1 MTTLGSKGVRFSQ
14 VVFSQFIALVAA
26 AISVFGFSA
35 ISSAQ
40 PRIVFYQ
47 NPNYTGDSFE
57 VQGAG
62 EISDLNRKSRRGF
75 NNWNDVISSI
85 ELIGDFKITLFRD
98 RNFSGPSV
106 IGTASAR
113 TMFNLA
119 GQNWD
124 NQVTSMRWEPVGNS
138 SDAQVIF
145 YDRPNYQGN
154 SFILFSG
161 DALSKLRNKRRGSR
175 FRNWNDEIRS
185 VRIIG
190 SDVLVTL
197 YTEERYRGPRVTLSR
212 NTPSL
217 SSSGFSAVASSV
229 LISD

>member
-1 MTTLGSKGVRFSQ
+1 MRNRRSMRAKSNYFC
-14 VVFSQFIALVAA
+14 LVAA
-26 AISVFGFSA
+26 VFVPLVFLSGFVTPVF
-35 ISSAQ
+35 AQ

-85 ELIGDFKITLFRD
+85 DLIGDFKVTLYRD

-106 IGTASAR
+106 VGTASAR

-124 NQVTSMRWEPVGNS
+124 NQVTSLRWEPIGNS
-138 SDAQVIF
+138 GDAQVIF
-145 YDRPNYQGN
+145 FDRPNYQGN
-154 SFILFSG
+154 SFILFAG
-161 DALSKLRNKRRGSR
+161 DALSKLRSKRRGSR

-197 YTEERYRGPRVTLSR
+197 YSEERYRGPRVTLSR
-212 NTPSL
+212 STPSL